1 MVADRGPPRTPAL
14 GVMVSRN
21 DGIRRRHDAFV
32 PSTEVRLARIVQDTG
47 GGVPRSFRGPLTMPS
62 HPRSRP
68 SGGPARHRGRDQ
80 PGRRAVLRRGSRARG
95 TLLQDGRGRA
105 ADGTPV
111 CAQTAST
118 SGCPNGARPS
128 PRDVVGGPN
137 ATAGRARSTR
147 AEPAPRAHRRRPAL
161 RAPSPRGR
169 HVPSPPRAIGAR
181 LERLQDGAPVSGGL
195 TRRELGVLR
204 LVADGLS
211 TPQIATRLGIG
222 PSTARNHV
230 TRILR
235 S

>member
-1 MVADRGPPRTPAL
+1 
-14 GVMVSRN
+14 
-21 DGIRRRHDAFV
+21 
-32 PSTEVRLARIVQDTG
+32 
-47 GGVPRSFRGPLTMPS
+47 MPS

-68 SGGPARHRGRDQ
+68 SGGPARYRGRDQ

-118 SGCPNGARPS
+118 SARPNGARPS
-128 PRDVVGGPN
+128 PRDDVGGPN

-235 S
+235 SWASSPSALARSFGGTRRAASTRQAADPATSHEGESLRRTSLPSVARAT